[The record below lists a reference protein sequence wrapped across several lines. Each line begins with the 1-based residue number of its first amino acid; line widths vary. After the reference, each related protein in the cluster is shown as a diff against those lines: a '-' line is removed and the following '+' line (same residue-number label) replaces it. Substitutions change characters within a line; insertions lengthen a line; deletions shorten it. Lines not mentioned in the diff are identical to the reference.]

1 MFSLAGD
8 VEDPYQGPELPGVV
22 VTPVKGRLLDLCQT
36 EDPRVAIEALR
47 FFDTLLDRPCQPI
60 LQGLLLRN
68 LETRAYFLNYSA
80 ESSHMTSWSDEED
93 EREKLRGARKDSGS
107 SSGAEATPS
116 KNNFSHM
123 KPPKRSIHGPG
134 NGTPLSVSRLTS
146 RTLAPSNINKIIKAW
161 LQLVPDE
168 LRAHEEDAPGT
179 ALVHSISSGYE
190 QYVANAETQVAS
202 AFETC
207 QGFEWPLEA
216 TWLQDRET
224 ASSDSKPEVDSDQ
237 KKFYEGDFMSAL
249 LDSVETMIERH
260 YDVNLQL
267 TTILSKLA
275 VLPHPHVHEY
285 LLNPTIPL
293 AGGHGTPMSLDSSTS
308 SPSHFYAPRTLYGSI
323 RKVLNKGRLKAEK
336 VTNLKE
342 KFSACK
348 ESLMGSSDI
357 NSPEIVSPKCESDPI
372 PKQLDSLALDDD
384 EAKLIDAL
392 IILEE
397 FCKELAAI
405 AFVKYHVASTNR

>member
-1 MFSLAGD
+1 MRFTGGVDA
-8 VEDPYQGPELPGVV
+8 PNQGPELPGVII
-22 VTPVKGRLLDLCQT
+22 TPVKSRLLELCQ
-36 EDPRVAIEALR
+36 EKDPRVAIEAWR

-68 LETRAYFLNYSA
+68 LETRGYFQNYSA
-80 ESSHMTSWSDEED
+80 ESSHMASWSDEED
-93 EREKLRGARKDSGS
+93 EREKLRGTRRDSIS
-107 SSGAEATPS
+107 SSGTEVTPS
-116 KNNFSHM
+116 KHLFTQMQST
-123 KPPKRSIHGPG
+123 KRIVHASGHGV
-134 NGTPLSVSRLTS
+134 TLTIPQIPS

-168 LRAHEEDAPGT
+168 LRANEEGSPGT
-179 ALVHSISSGYE
+179 VLVHAISSGYE
-190 QYVANAETQVAS
+190 QYVANAETQVTN

-224 ASSDSKPEVDSDQ
+224 ASSDSKPEVDLDQ
-237 KKFYEGDFMSAL
+237 KKFYEGDFISTL
-249 LDSVETMIERH
+249 LDCVENMIEKH

-267 TTILSKLA
+267 TTIISKLV

-293 AGGHGTPMSLDSSTS
+293 AGGHGTPISMDSSTT
-308 SPSHFYAPRTLYGSI
+308 SPSHFLAPRTLYGSI
-323 RKVLNKGRLKAEK
+323 RKVLNRGRVMAEK

-342 KFSACK
+342 KILICK
-348 ESLMGSSDI
+348 ESLMGSS
-357 NSPEIVSPKCESDPI
+357 NVSGPTEALSSKNGSESI
-372 PKQLDSLALDDD
+372 SKALNALALDDD
-384 EAKLIDAL
+384 EANLLDGL

-405 AFVKYHVASTNR
+405 AFVKYQVASVN